1 MPAGL
6 PFRSIVRRLL
16 RHSLFLL
23 VGVAAVSHAQA
34 TRLGAVL
41 EMARASDPQYLSA
54 LAAMASA
61 RERLPQAV
69 AAMLPNVS
77 LSVSSHR
84 NRDASTLY
92 PGTLTYSAS
101 SSALTITQPL
111 YRLGIVANK
120 QQAEVLV
127 SQAEQ
132 QLLLADQD
140 LRLRVARAFFDVL
153 QAGDEVAAAEAQKD
167 ALVQQLAQA
176 RRSFEVGMV
185 PITDLNEAQSRHDLA
200 VAQDIAARNE
210 LASKQKVLEKLI
222 GRPLPVLATLA
233 RDANVDLLP
242 PARQRELVEAAPS
255 QALPVLIARDAVRIA
270 ELELKKRATAR
281 YPTLDLVASERRDR
295 NLNFSQFGGSTV
307 RQTSLGL
314 EFVLPI
320 YQGGAVSSRDREAA
334 ADMERARQD
343 FANAQRQASLDAFQ
357 ALLGVESGSALTR
370 ALQQALASSQTQLR
384 SIQRGL
390 QVGIRTRVD
399 VLNAEQQ
406 LFATRKDLAA
416 ARYRTLT
423 SILALKAAAGALTDP
438 DLFRLDTLL
447 DDAAPAP
454 SRP

>member
-1 MPAGL
+1 MPAG
-6 PFRSIVRRLL
+6 PRFRSTFQRLL
-16 RHSLFLL
+16 RPSLFFL
-23 VGVAAVSHAQA
+23 VGVAGAFHVQA

-41 EMARASDPQYLSA
+41 ELARTSDPQYLSA

-69 AAMLPNVS
+69 AAMLPNIS
-77 LSVSSHR
+77 LSVNSHR
-84 NRDASTLY
+84 NQDASTVY
-92 PGTLTYSAS
+92 PGTLRYSAS

-111 YRLGIVANK
+111 FRPAIVANK
-120 QQAEVLV
+120 HQAEVLV
-127 SQAEQ
+127 SQAEE
-132 QLLLADQD
+132 QLLLAEQE

-167 ALVQQLAQA
+167 ALVQQLAQT
-176 RRSFEVGMV
+176 RRSFEVGTV

-222 GRPLPVLATLA
+222 GGRLPPLAKLA
-233 RDANVDLLP
+233 RDADVDLLP
-242 PARQRELVEAAPS
+242 PASQRELVEAALS

-270 ELELKKRATAR
+270 ELELTKRETAR

-295 NLNFSQFGGSTV
+295 NLNYSQFGGSTV
-307 RQTSLGL
+307 RQATLGV
-314 EFVLPI
+314 EFVVPI

-334 ADMERARQD
+334 ADLERARQD
-343 FANAQRQASLDAFQ
+343 FANAQRQASLEAFQ
-357 ALLGVESGSALTR
+357 AQLGVESGSALTR
-370 ALQQALASSQTQLR
+370 ALEQALVSSQTQLR

-390 QVGIRTRVD
+390 QVGIRTRID

-423 SILALKAAAGALTDP
+423 SILALKAAAGALTDL
-438 DLFRLDTLL
+438 DLFRFDALL
-447 DDAAPAP
+447 EDDAPAAD
-454 SRP
+454 RR